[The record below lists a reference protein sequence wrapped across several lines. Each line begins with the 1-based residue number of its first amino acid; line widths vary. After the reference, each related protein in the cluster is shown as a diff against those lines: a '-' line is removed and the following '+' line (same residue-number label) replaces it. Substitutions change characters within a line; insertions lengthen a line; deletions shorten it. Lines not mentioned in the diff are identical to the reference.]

1 MESNL
6 VYSETPIILKPLYAI
21 ADTSEFYPL
30 LRAKPFMSVTP
41 YAIRHLILSS
51 WLTDA
56 TPQAINP
63 LQKNL
68 FPDFLF
74 PLRERINHLEIK
86 NPQFAHR
93 VCELIPAQCPFA
105 RKLTLFGQTL
115 ATIPPLCKINPVYEE
130 LMMLRF
136 RALSYLADECGEDIS
151 QYC

>member
-1 MESNL
+1 
-6 VYSETPIILKPLYAI
+6 
-21 ADTSEFYPL
+21 
-30 LRAKPFMSVTP
+30 MSVTT

-56 TPQAINP
+56 TPQTIHP
-63 LQKNL
+63 LKKPL
-68 FPDFLF
+68 LPDLLF
-74 PLRERINHLEIK
+74 PLRERLNHLEIT

-105 RKLTLFGQTL
+105 RKLTFFGKTL
-115 ATIPPLCKINPVYEE
+115 LTIPPLCKINPVYEE

>member
-1 MESNL
+1 
-6 VYSETPIILKPLYAI
+6 
-21 ADTSEFYPL
+21 
-30 LRAKPFMSVTP
+30 MSVTT
-41 YAIRHLILSS
+41 YAIRHLILNS

-56 TPQAINP
+56 RPQTINP
-63 LQKNL
+63 LQKTL
-68 FPDFLF
+68 FPDLLF
-74 PLRERINHLEIK
+74 PLRERLNHLEITS
-86 NPQFAHR
+86 PQFAHR

-115 ATIPPLCKINPVYEE
+115 VTIPPLCKINPVYEE

>member
-1 MESNL
+1 
-6 VYSETPIILKPLYAI
+6 
-21 ADTSEFYPL
+21 
-30 LRAKPFMSVTP
+30 MSVTTH
-41 YAIRHLILSS
+41 AIRHLILSS
-51 WLTDA
+51 WLTDT
-56 TPQAINP
+56 TPQTINP

-105 RKLTLFGQTL
+105 RKLSLFGQTL
-115 ATIPPLCKINPVYEE
+115 LTIPPLCKINPVYEE

>member
-1 MESNL
+1 
-6 VYSETPIILKPLYAI
+6 
-21 ADTSEFYPL
+21 
-30 LRAKPFMSVTP
+30 MSVTNH
-41 YAIRHLILSS
+41 AIRHLILSS

-56 TPQAINP
+56 TAQTINPNP

-68 FPDFLF
+68 FPDLLF
-74 PLRERINHLEIK
+74 PLRERLNHLEIK

-93 VCELIPAQCPFA
+93 VCALIPAQCPFS
-105 RKLTLFGQTL
+105 RKLTFFGKAL
-115 ATIPPLCKINPVYEE
+115 LTIPPLCKINPVYEE

>member
-1 MESNL
+1 
-6 VYSETPIILKPLYAI
+6 
-21 ADTSEFYPL
+21 
-30 LRAKPFMSVTP
+30 MSVTS
-41 YAIRHLILSS
+41 YSIRQLILSS

-56 TPQAINP
+56 TPQTINP
-63 LQKNL
+63 LPKNL

-86 NPQFAHR
+86 TPQFAHR
-93 VCELIPAQCPFA
+93 VCELIPAQCPFS
-105 RKLTLFGQTL
+105 RKLTFFGKAL
-115 ATIPPLCKINPVYEE
+115 LTIPPLCKINPVYEE